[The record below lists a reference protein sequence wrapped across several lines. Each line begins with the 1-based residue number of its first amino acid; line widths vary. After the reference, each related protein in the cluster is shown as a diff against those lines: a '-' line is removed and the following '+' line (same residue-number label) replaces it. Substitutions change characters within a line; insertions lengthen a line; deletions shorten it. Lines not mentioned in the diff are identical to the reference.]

1 MSVQQWFSWHPSP
14 DGSSLVKEGH
24 DIEHGW
30 AHYLIA
36 NRDEG
41 APNSNHIHIKH
52 RSGSGP
58 MNDWVVCAIRVDG
71 MREVNRRK
79 LIDKINAITGL
90 DLEYR

>member
-1 MSVQQWFSWHPSP
+1 MSVEHWFSWHPSP

-36 NRDEG
+36 NRDE
-41 APNSNHIHIKH
+41 AHPDENHIHIKH

-58 MNDWVVCAIRVDG
+58 TTDWVVCAIKVDDIDEVS
-71 MREVNRRK
+71 RRQLINKVNR
-79 LIDKINAITGL
+79 ITGL
-90 DLEYR
+90 NLKYR